1 MKLKHQILLHSVF
14 WVLFMGLPITRDLM
28 FDRNLPGLGYMILVF
43 GLMNIVNFYTCFFFI
58 NQYVLKNTRGLKFL
72 WWLLPFVIIFTLLR
86 YYSGQWLDQ
95 YFPNPDGKE
104 YGWYIYMI
112 QDFIN
117 TLVYTVISLLITF
130 FVGWLQTQKQ
140 KDELIKQKQEAE
152 IALLRSQ
159 INPHFLFNTLNNL
172 YSLVYRKSDE
182 APGALM
188 KLSDI
193 LRYMLYESN
202 TEKVALDNE
211 LTYITSYIE
220 LQQLRLH
227 TPNFIRYNLQGDPH
241 GKLIAP
247 MVLITFIENAFKHG
261 SKQVEAPGIII
272 NIDCR
277 NSKFEFEIISYL
289 NNNELTHKDPQKGIG
304 MQNVKRRLELI
315 YPGRHALSVNVSEQT
330 FNVKLSLTER

>member
-1 MKLKHQILLHSVF
+1 MKLKYQIILHTIF
-14 WVLFMGLPITRDLM
+14 WVLFMGLPVTRDLM
-28 FDRNLPGLGYMILVF
+28 FDRHQPGLGYMILIF
-43 GLMNIVNFYTCFFFI
+43 GLTNVVNFYTCFFFI
-58 NQYVLKNTRGLKFL
+58 NQYVLRNTKGLRFL

-86 YYSGQWLDQ
+86 YYSGQWVIS
-95 YFPNPDGKE
+95 YFPDPEDKE
-104 YGWYIYMI
+104 YGWYLYII

-140 KDELIKQKQEAE
+140 KDELIQQKQEAE

-172 YSLVYRKSDE
+172 YSLVYRKSDD

-202 TEKVALDNE
+202 TGKVALDKE

-220 LQQLRLH
+220 LQQLRLQK
-227 TPNFIRYNLQGDPH
+227 PNFIRVNLQGDPH

-261 SKQVEAPGIII
+261 SKQVESPGIMI

-277 NSKFEFEIISYL
+277 DTKFEFEITSYL
-289 NNNELTHKDPQKGIG
+289 NDGQQTHKDPQKGIG
-304 MQNVKRRLELI
+304 LQNVKRRLELI
-315 YPGRHALSVNVSEQT
+315 YPGRHTLAVNVREQT
-330 FNVKLSLTER
+330 FQVKLSLTEL